1 MDWSRLEFA
10 NPQWLWWLPI
20 VVLLFAIMKRSH
32 GHLVVSDIQGWSA
45 GPVSFRVR
53 FMWIPLVLM
62 NVGVASW
69 IVAAASPRIGNR
81 QTEIKRDGIAM
92 MMVVDTSSS
101 MQALDLSSDTTEETR
116 LDVVKRMVVSF
127 VQGGGGF
134 SGRSND
140 MVGLIRFAGY
150 ADTACP
156 PTFDHLNLSSIAQNV
171 EIVTNPEED
180 GTAIGEAL
188 TLAVSRLNESKAKT
202 KIIVLLTD
210 GSNNAGEE
218 SPEMAAS
225 LAESQ
230 NMKIYSIGVGTNGM
244 APIRVKNPRT
254 GRTQIQRM
262 PVKIDDELLERI
274 STQTGGRYFR
284 ATNREG
290 LQKIIETIDELEKTT
305 LKGRRYREY
314 TEYFPILLLFG
325 LGCIGG
331 AIVLQHTT
339 FRRLG

>member
-10 NPQWLWWLPI
+10 NPQWLWCLPI
-20 VVLLFAIMKRSH
+20 VVVIFAIMQRNH
-32 GHLVVSDIQGWSA
+32 GRMIVSDTQGWSA
-45 GPVSFRVR
+45 APTSFRVR
-53 FMWIPLVLM
+53 WMWIPWLM
-62 NVGVASW
+62 MSIGITFW
-69 IVAAASPRIGNR
+69 IVSAASPRIGNR
-81 QTEIKRDGIAM
+81 QTEIKRDGIAI

-101 MQALDLSSDTTEETR
+101 MQALDLSSETVEETR
-116 LDVVKRMVVSF
+116 LDVVKRMVISF
-127 VQGGGGF
+127 VQGGDGF

-188 TLAVSRLNESKAKT
+188 TLAVSRLNESTAKT
-202 KIIVLLTD
+202 KVIVLLTD

-244 APIRVKNPRT
+244 APIRVNNRRT

-262 PVKIDDELLERI
+262 PVTIDDELLEQI
-274 STQTGGRYFR
+274 SMQTGGRYFR
-284 ATNREG
+284 ATNRDG
-290 LQKIIETIDELEKTT
+290 LQQIIETIDSLEKTT
-305 LKGRRYREY
+305 LKDRKYREY